1 MCVMVKQLFE
11 YYLAHQDELV
21 EKYNGK
27 YLVIAENGV
36 ICPFDPES
44 DGEAYYYGKEHFGLG
59 NFILQLC
66 TPGPDAYTFA
76 NHHYSI

>member
-1 MCVMVKQLFE
+1 MVKQLFE

-27 YLVIAENGV
+27 CLVIAKDGV
-36 ICPFDPES
+36 ICPFEPEA

-66 TPGPDAYTFA
+66 TPGPEAYTFF